1 MNKVFFTPI
10 GGKFYPL
17 AFTWGAKVQI
27 INDKVLMSNLIEL
40 KRNNLDKEAVSKLP
54 LEQQIEY
61 TSNNLD
67 LCLDLAIILIEQGC
81 AYLNRFEPGRRIR
94 EKDARDENGIWK
106 PLNKDDLLL
115 SIENNEISKLASSIV
130 KCDNSKKGEISVSYN
145 DPESKKKQ
153 QVKR

>member
-1 MNKVFFTPI
+1 MC
-10 GGKFYPL
+10 
-17 AFTWGAKVQI
+17 
-27 INDKVLMSNLIEL
+27 LI
-40 KRNNLDKEAVSKLP
+40 KEAVSKLP
-54 LEQQIEY
+54 LEQKIEY

-115 SIENNEISKLASSIV
+115 SIEDDEISKLASSIV

-145 DPESKKKQ
+145 DPKSKKKQ